1 MDIIRPDFIF
11 SYWIFL
17 WFIIYYFSPITYTIK
32 KYINPFF
39 GLLIALIENIISFIY
54 ISIKTKNILI
64 ISYYLLM
71 MLLMKG
77 LPIYLLYSHNYNYIN
92 YKTDI
97 SAFIFVF
104 LIYNIY
110 LSINNTNIIEIYK
123 SINKSIFNGENKTP
137 IFYLMTKL
145 STILNY

>member
-17 WFIIYYFSPITYTIK
+17 WFIIYYFAAIPSTIK